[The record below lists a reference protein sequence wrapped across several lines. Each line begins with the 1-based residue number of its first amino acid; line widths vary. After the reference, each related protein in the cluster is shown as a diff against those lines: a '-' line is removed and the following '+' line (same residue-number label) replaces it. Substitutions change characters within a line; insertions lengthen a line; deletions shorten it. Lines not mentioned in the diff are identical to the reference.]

1 MAAQRRKAITIAR
14 RMPRFREAHHR
25 RVPTPIKRKRLS
37 GHNGQEQRFQ
47 YLAKHDP
54 PTPSSDIDEPITL
67 PKSATPICMP
77 DPYYPIYLPIDQEF
91 KAKYVF
97 SQRKGKTFKERL
109 YTFLE
114 HPCGWLCFIYHFT
127 V

>member
-1 MAAQRRKAITIAR
+1 M
-14 RMPRFREAHHR
+14 
-25 RVPTPIKRKRLS
+25 KRKRPGGNVGL
-37 GHNGQEQRFQ
+37 EQRFHHSRR
-47 YLAKHDP
+47 HDASA
-54 PTPSSDIDEPITL
+54 TAATAVADADDAAGAAQ
-67 PKSATPICMP
+67 SATPLCIP

-109 YTFLE
+109 YVFLE
-114 HPCGWLCFIYHFT
+114 HPCGWLCFVYHFT